1 MRYTEKPPS
10 IEFAPFMQ
18 LPCIQ
23 RIYLEDYR
31 QLQSDNP
38 AQSLLGLIA
47 CQEEQAVEFAQKLLK
62 QRTIDDLDIL
72 NFVETVLVYKLPHL
86 TREEIRTMLGLDTEL
101 KQTRFYQEIA
111 EEERQ
116 EECIKMLAR
125 FLRRKF
131 GLLPELDAA
140 LQKLSGIPLDALENL
155 ADELQDFETL
165 EELQN
170 WIAAQTKRA
179 NRQA

>member
-1 MRYTEKPPS
+1 
-10 IEFAPFMQ
+10 
-18 LPCIQ
+18 
-23 RIYLEDYR
+23 
-31 QLQSDNP
+31 
-38 AQSLLGLIA
+38 
-47 CQEEQAVEFAQKLLK
+47 
-62 QRTIDDLDIL
+62 
-72 NFVETVLVYKLPHL
+72 
-86 TREEIRTMLGLDTEL
+86 
-101 KQTRFYQEIA
+101 
-111 EEERQ
+111 
-116 EECIKMLAR
+116 MLAR